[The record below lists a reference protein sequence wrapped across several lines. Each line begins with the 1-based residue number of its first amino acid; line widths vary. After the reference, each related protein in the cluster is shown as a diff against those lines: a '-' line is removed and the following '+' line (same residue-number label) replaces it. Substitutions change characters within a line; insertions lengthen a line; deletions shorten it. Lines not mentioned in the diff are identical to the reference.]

1 VGFRI
6 DHMAAPSLGHYASLS
21 FVVRGIRSRL
31 PARHREPLRRGG
43 RGKPLQQ
50 RMEDRSESKWQE
62 AGNKLRLGDARG
74 IGPKSASGELVHL
87 VGNRFWSRYNAKKFF
102 ALIL

>member
-1 VGFRI
+1 
-6 DHMAAPSLGHYASLS
+6 MAAPSLGHYASLS
-21 FVVRGIRSRL
+21 FVLRGIRSRL

-43 RGKPLQQ
+43 RGKPLPQ

-62 AGNKLRLGDARG
+62 GGNRLRLGDARA

-87 VGNRFWSRYNAKKFF
+87 VGNRFWPRYNAKKNFG
-102 ALIL
+102 LILILISKTS